1 VVSEVLDG
9 LADPVFN
16 SQHDRRK
23 VTDWVYEELRTA
35 ILDLRLPPGS
45 PLREAT
51 LANQLGVSKTPV
63 REAIMRL
70 EQEGLA
76 ESQSFRGAVVSGY
89 SRSDLIEIYEVRELL
104 EVAAVRD
111 ATLSMQDADRKAI
124 AKLMEES
131 KRLLAESDSDQL
143 VKAITDFD
151 TFFYDRIKNSRIQA
165 MIGNI
170 QAHLTRIGLLTAV
183 IPGRIAASVSEHAR
197 IVEAVLA
204 RDPEAAALYMRD
216 HIRSVRDAQV
226 GSLDAAVQ

>member
-76 ESQSFRGAVVSGY
+76 ESQSFRGAIVSGY

-131 KRLLAESDSDQL
+131 KRLLAEADSDQL

>member
-1 VVSEVLDG
+1 VVSEIVDR

-76 ESQSFRGAVVSGY
+76 EAQSFRGAVVSGY

-104 EVAAVRD
+104 EGAAVRD
-111 ATLSMQDADRKAI
+111 ATLSMQDADRKAL

-143 VKAITDFD
+143 VKAITEFD
-151 TFFYDRIKNSRIQA
+151 TFFYERIKNSRIQA

-226 GSLDAAVQ
+226 GSLDAAGQ